1 MANLKRT
8 SLKKIN
14 KENKDPGLLSL
25 KQSSIP
31 SAAKKLPAF
40 LSAKNIII
48 IVILLAAVLFWKF
61 KGYFIVATVNGQPIS
76 RFELTGDLIKR
87 FGSQSLDNII
97 NERLILGATR
107 QKGIFVTD
115 DDISI
120 RTKDIEK
127 KLQGTTTLKD
137 ALLAQGLSE
146 SDFKKQLEIQIAIE
160 KLFDKESTVSSSEIK
175 DYISQNQSA
184 YKSATDPAAVNK
196 EVESILHQ
204 QKVRDQFD
212 KWFSDIRKNANIQ
225 KYL

>member
-1 MANLKRT
+1 MVNQ
-8 SLKKIN
+8 KKSSPR
-14 KENKDPGLLSL
+14 KVQLS
-25 KQSSIP
+25 SFP
-31 SAAKKLPAF
+31 TATKKLPAF
-40 LSAKNIII
+40 LPVKNIII
-48 IVILLAAVLFWKF
+48 IVLLLLAVLFWKF

-87 FGSQSLDNII
+87 FGAQSLDNII

-115 DDISI
+115 DDISV

-160 KLFDKESTVSSSEIK
+160 KMFDKESTVSPSEIK
-175 DYISQNQSA
+175 DYTSQNQAA

-204 QKVRDQFD
+204 QKVRDLFD
-212 KWFSDIRKNANIQ
+212 KWFGDVRKNASIK

>member
-1 MANLKRT
+1 MANQKKS
-8 SLKKIN
+8 SLKN
-14 KENKDPGLLSL
+14 VQLSSL
-25 KQSSIP
+25 PPRAQ
-31 SAAKKLPAF
+31 KLPAF
-40 LSAKNIII
+40 LSVKNIII
-48 IVILLAAVLFWKF
+48 IVLLLIAVLFWKF

-76 RFELTGDLIKR
+76 RFELTGDLIKK
-87 FGSQSLDNII
+87 FGAQSLDNII

-115 DDISI
+115 DDISV
-120 RTKDIEK
+120 RTKDVEK

-160 KLFDKESTVSSSEIK
+160 KMFDKESTVSPSEIK
-175 DYISQNQSA
+175 DYTSQNQAA

-204 QKVRDQFD
+204 QKVRDLFD
-212 KWFSDIRKNANIQ
+212 KWFGDVRKNASIK

>member
-14 KENKDPGLLSL
+14 KENKDLGLLSS

-31 SAAKKLPAF
+31 STSKKLPAL
-40 LSAKNIII
+40 LSVKNIII
-48 IVILLAAVLFWKF
+48 IVILLVAVLFWKF

-87 FGSQSLDNII
+87 FGAQSLDNII

-107 QKGIFVTD
+107 QKGVFVTD

-120 RTKDIEK
+120 RTKDIEN

-204 QKVRDQFD
+204 QKVRDLFD
-212 KWFSDIRKNANIQ
+212 KWFSEVRKSAKIQ

>member
-1 MANLKRT
+1 MVIQKKS
-8 SLKKIN
+8 SLKKVQ
-14 KENKDPGLLSL
+14 LSPL
-25 KQSSIP
+25 PSS
-31 SAAKKLPAF
+31 AHKLPAF
-40 LSAKNIII
+40 LSIKNIII
-48 IVILLAAVLFWKF
+48 IVLLLLAVLFWKF

-87 FGSQSLDNII
+87 FGAQSLDNII

-115 DDISI
+115 DDISVK
-120 RTKDIEK
+120 TKDIEK

-160 KLFDKESTVSSSEIK
+160 KMFDKESTVSPSEIK
-175 DYISQNQSA
+175 DYTSQNQAA
-184 YKSATDPAAVNK
+184 YKSATDPAAVNE

-204 QKVRDQFD
+204 QKVRDLFD
-212 KWFSDIRKNANIQ
+212 KWFGDVRKNASIK

>member
-1 MANLKRT
+1 MVNQKKS
-8 SLKKIN
+8 SLKKVQ
-14 KENKDPGLLSL
+14 LS
-25 KQSSIP
+25 SFP
-31 SAAKKLPAF
+31 STTQKLPAF
-40 LSAKNIII
+40 LSVKNIII
-48 IVILLAAVLFWKF
+48 IVLLLLAVLFWKF

-87 FGSQSLDNII
+87 FGAQSLDNII

-115 DDISI
+115 DDISA

-146 SDFKKQLEIQIAIE
+146 SDFNKQLEIQIAIE
-160 KLFDKESTVSSSEIK
+160 KMFDKESTVSPSEIK
-175 DYISQNQSA
+175 DYTSQNQA
-184 YKSATDPAAVNK
+184 VYKSATDPAAVNK

-204 QKVRDQFD
+204 QKVRDLFD
-212 KWFSDIRKNANIQ
+212 KWFGDVRKNASIK